1 MSGMGDF
8 KKLKVWRK
16 AHGLTLNVD
25 RAALRIR
32 KRASLR
38 SQMTR
43 AAQSIGSII
52 VEGRGH
58 ESDREF
64 ARCLRMSVD
73 SAYELEYHLIT
84 ARDLKAITQR
94 DFLALLSET
103 IEVRKMLY
111 GLIDRIKQDGSKKD
125 RPEDESSS

>member
-1 MSGMGDF
+1 MADF
-8 KKLKVWRK
+8 KRLKVWRK
-16 AHGLTLNVD
+16 AHGLMLNVD
-25 RAALRIR
+25 RVALKIR

-43 AAQSIGSII
+43 AAQSVAAII

-64 ARCLRMSVD
+64 ARYLRMSVD

-84 ARDLKAITQR
+84 ARDLKAIPNT
-94 DFLALLSET
+94 DFLALLGET

-111 GLIDRIKQDGSKKD
+111 GLINRIKDDESKKD
-125 RPEDESSS
+125 RPKDESAS

>member
-1 MSGMGDF
+1 MGHF
-8 KKLKVWRK
+8 RKLKVWRK
-16 AHGLTLNVD
+16 AHALMLNVD
-25 RAALRIR
+25 RVALRIR

-43 AAQSIGSII
+43 AAQSIAAII

-58 ESDREF
+58 ESDKEF
-64 ARCLRMSVD
+64 SRYLRMSVD

-84 ARDLKAITQR
+84 ARDLKTIAEK
-94 DFLALLSET
+94 DFFALMAET

-111 GLIDRIKQDGSKKD
+111 GLINRIKEDEAKKD
-125 RPEDESSS
+125 RPEDVSSS